1 MKRGVIA
8 TAASLAL
15 LACAQREQDRAV
27 ETTLA
32 DTPPVDSNPVGPVV
46 DAHGIGPVRIGM
58 TLQELNAALMD
69 TLRPAYEINEECDF
83 VEPKAL
89 QGAALMILRDSVAR
103 VDVDAPGILT
113 KEGAGVG
120 DTEASVL
127 ALYGGRARV
136 QPHKYTGPE
145 GHYVIISTPGDS
157 AYRIIFETDGKKVER
172 YRAGRSPGVDY
183 IEGCA

>member
-1 MKRGVIA
+1 MKFGVMVA
-8 TAASLAL
+8 AASAAL
-15 LACAQREQDRAV
+15 LACGQREQ
-27 ETTLA
+27 TTGEDTIQADSRSA
-32 DTPPVDSNPVGPVV
+32 DTSAAGLVV
-46 DAHGIGPVRIGM
+46 DAHGIGVVRVGM
-58 TLQELNAALMD
+58 TLGELNAALGD
-69 TLRPAYEINEECDF
+69 SLRPAYEINEECDF
-83 VEPKAL
+83 VTPQAL
-89 QGAALMILRDSVAR
+89 RGASLMILLDSVAR

-113 KEGAGVG
+113 REGAGVG

-127 ALYGGRARV
+127 ALYGARARV

-145 GHYVIISTPGDS
+145 GHYVIISTPGDT